1 MDSRNGQLTASTA
14 ERLALRRKP
23 VLGATLGTD
32 VLTDR
37 AGLFQPH
44 QRFVDQ
50 GVPGVEPVGYLV
62 LYVPGSDGAVL
73 PLDVDLDGVP

>member
-1 MDSRNGQLTASTA
+1 MDSRQGQLPAFTA
-14 ERLALRRKP
+14 ERLARRRKP
-23 VLGATLGTD
+23 VLGAILGTD

-44 QRFVDQ
+44 QRLVDQ

-62 LYVPGSDGAVL
+62 LSCQVL
-73 PLDVDLDGVP
+73 TGRSCRSM